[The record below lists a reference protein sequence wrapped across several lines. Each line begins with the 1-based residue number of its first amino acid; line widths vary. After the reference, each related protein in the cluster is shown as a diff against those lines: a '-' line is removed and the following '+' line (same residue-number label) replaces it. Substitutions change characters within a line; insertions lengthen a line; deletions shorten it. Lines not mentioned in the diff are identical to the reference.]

1 MKSRLSNREMK
12 AWHPFI
18 QLTEVLRSRIE
29 QQLQAESGLSVAD
42 YAVLSQLSETPDGR
56 MRAYELS
63 HELGWDKSRLHHQL
77 TRMGKRGL
85 IQREAFGSRGI
96 IVAVTTDG
104 RRTIEKA
111 APAHAQHVR
120 GLLIDRLTPA
130 QLDQLGEISQ
140 ILLDSLLADDD
151 VSG

>member
-1 MKSRLSNREMK
+1 MKNRLTKREMK
-12 AWHPFI
+12 AWHPFV
-18 QLTEVLRSRIE
+18 QLMEVLRSRIE

-42 YAVLSQLSETPDGR
+42 YAVLSQLTEAPEGR
-56 MRAYELS
+56 MRAYELG
-63 HELGWDKSRLHHQL
+63 HELGWEKSRLHHQL

-85 IQREAFGSRGI
+85 VQREAFGPRGI

-120 GLLIDRLTPA
+120 TIFADRLTPT
-130 QLDQLGEISQ
+130 QLDELADISR
-140 ILLDSLLADDD
+140 ILLDCLLAED
-151 VSG
+151 VGD